1 MLAFDQFI
9 QPKVHFMPNR
19 LLRVLLI
26 SFLSASAPV
35 ALYAQGGDYT
45 DTAFSTVT
53 TDRISRTLTGGALSC
68 SRIDQDYQLDCYR
81 QTFRRAAQQ
90 LNANA
95 AYSDM
100 RRILVGVE
108 KAAERS
114 VAQYADT
121 AKPRLRR
128 GIQKFRAT
136 RTASNTQA
144 RTEFSSALESALA
157 ALQLARGSAKPHYAA
172 IAKALESNQTR
183 L

>member
-1 MLAFDQFI
+1 
-9 QPKVHFMPNR
+9 MPNR
-19 LLRVLLI
+19 FLRALLI
-26 SFLSASAPV
+26 CVFSLTAPA
-35 ALYAQGGDYT
+35 ALFAQGGDYT
-45 DTAFSTVT
+45 DTAYSTVT

-68 SRIDQDYQLDCYR
+68 SRIDPDYQLDCYR

-100 RRILVGVE
+100 RRILAGVE

-114 VAQYADT
+114 VSQYADT
-121 AKPRLRR
+121 AKPKLRR

-136 RTASNTQA
+136 RTASNAQA
-144 RTEFSSALESALA
+144 RSDFSTALDAALA
-157 ALQLARGSAKPHYAA
+157 ALQQARGSAKPHYAA